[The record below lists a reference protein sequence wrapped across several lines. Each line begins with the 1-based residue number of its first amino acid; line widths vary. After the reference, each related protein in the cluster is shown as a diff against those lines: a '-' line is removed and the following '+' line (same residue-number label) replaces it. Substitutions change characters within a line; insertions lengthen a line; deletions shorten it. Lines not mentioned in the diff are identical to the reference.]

1 MKVLKFGG
9 TSCGT
14 VDSIQSVLSI
24 IKETLKKGEK
34 IAVVF
39 SAMGG
44 VTNQLIET
52 GKRASV
58 SDLSY
63 FDLVKA
69 IEERHFNVVRA
80 LIDVKAQSKV
90 FANIR
95 TIINELED
103 LLKGVSLIR
112 EISSRTADLIVSFG
126 ERLSTTLIYEIL
138 HAQGV
143 DCQFLDA
150 RKVIRTNDSFGMAEV
165 DFDTTN
171 RLIQEHFAKTKS
183 LQLITG
189 FIGSTDKAKLQL

>member
-14 VDSIQSVLSI
+14 VESIQSVLSI
-24 IKETLKKGEK
+24 IKGNLEKGEK

-52 GKRASV
+52 GKRAAV

-150 RKVIRTNDSFGMAEV
+150 RKVIRTNDTLAWQRWILI
-165 DFDTTN
+165 
-171 RLIQEHFAKTKS
+171 RLIV
-183 LQLITG
+183 
-189 FIGSTDKAKLQL
+189 